1 MTESSSHDHILHYV
15 ARGYDAS
22 NNIWLRQARKIV
34 QATANLF
41 HQCGSTTL
49 TIARRKAPAR
59 RLIARPQCKQWQCN
73 NHFLL
78 SYHKEQWQQQTN
90 AKEDQTDSHATI
102 KLSCCRL
109 RDATMTVLHHMMTS
123 GTSMLRLSTGSM
135 PKTDCT
141 LPKACMS
148 QKANTLSTPKRSC
161 TLPRASM
168 VSIGFYAVACK
179 SIFLLNYKKQ
189 QYQKKTVVPRVCK
202 LLALRWRRGLYFLCR
217 IVMSKRQWYNVFIVL
232 RGSKQWPCGIVR
244 EQASVHCIA
253 RANKD
258 NIQPSGG
265 CKVHLQWYGDDGPPR
280 NNQSFICCRAQE
292 ATTLSISL
300 CRIATREQQQLN
312 FLHQLQGNKQRQLN
326 G

>member
-1 MTESSSHDHILHYV
+1 MMPATTFDCDKRARSCKQQPTFFINVDQPHWQLQGAKRQREDWSQGHNANSGNATIISYCHIT
-15 ARGYDAS
+15 RS
-22 NNIWLRQARKIV
+22 NDNNRWMQRKIKQTPMQQSNFHVVVCGMRRWPYCTTWWPAAQVCWGWV
-34 QATANLF
+34 QGVCQRQIVHCQRRVCHKRQIHWVRQRGRVRCQGQVWWVLAFMPL
-41 HQCGSTTL
+41 L
-49 TIARRKAPAR
+49 ARAYFCCITRSD
-59 RLIARPQCKQWQCN
+59 N
-73 NHFLL
+73 
-78 SYHKEQWQQQTN
+78 
-90 AKEDQTDSHATI
+90 I
-102 KLSCCRL
+102 K
-109 RDATMTVLHHMMTS
+109 
-123 GTSMLRLSTGSM
+123 
-135 PKTDCT
+135 
-141 LPKACMS
+141 
-148 QKANTLSTPKRSC
+148 
-161 TLPRASM
+161 
-168 VSIGFYAVACK
+168 
-179 SIFLLNYKKQ
+179 KKP
-189 QYQKKTVVPRVCK
+189 VVPRVCK